1 MATPETAAIADIAHG
16 ARPGKPG
23 KRPDAGAT
31 AGAFTAE
38 LASLARKPK
47 VSKPEQPAQAA
58 QQNEA
63 NSSDKKPVADNKTK
77 GAAKLTSNGTTDAPA
92 SKSKPGIELQA
103 DAQLIIVAAPSDN
116 QPKPTEALALALVA
130 KTPDGQGASHGKP
143 DSKSPSGV
151 APIDL
156 STKTPTSGVD
166 GVPHGTSPDDAS
178 SLKQGTVK
186 DSGHKAKFD
195 ELIARHQASSDA
207 QAQQN
212 HPTQHVAS
220 AAAAAQTNANA
231 QGSQRAEATQASA
244 TVDASQAQAGMLL
257 RTPEAAS
264 SSNSFAAQLVA
275 TTITRAVDQVAWTI
289 ARKTEAGDRN
299 FEIRMDP
306 PELGRVDVKMNVS
319 SDGKVSAIL
328 AVERPETLDLL
339 TRDSRA
345 LEQALKDTGLDVGS
359 GALSFSLRD
368 QNASNDTKNESAA
381 ASSDTDHS
389 VEQPNAAL
397 PEQVWLGAPKS
408 LLDIKV

>member
-1 MATPETAAIADIAHG
+1 MATQETSAVADIAHG

-38 LASLARKPK
+38 LASLTRKPK
-47 VSKPEQPAQAA
+47 IFKPEQSAQTEP
-58 QQNEA
+58 QSES
-63 NSSDKKPVADNKTK
+63 NSSEKKLSADNKTK
-77 GAAKLTSNGTTDAPA
+77 GTAKTSSKFEVQTPAAKAKA
-92 SKSKPGIELQA
+92 EVELQA
-103 DAQLIIVAAPSDN
+103 EAQLVTVVAPSDN
-116 QPKPTEALALALVA
+116 QPKATEASLALALVA
-130 KTPDGQGASHGKP
+130 KTQDGQPAIHGKP
-143 DSKSPSGV
+143 ETRSPSGV
-151 APIDL
+151 APVDL
-156 STKTPTSGVD
+156 STKNPTSGVD
-166 GVPHGTSPDDAS
+166 GVPHGTSADVAS
-178 SLKQGTVK
+178 SPKQGTVK

-195 ELIARHQASSDA
+195 ELIARHQSSPDA
-207 QAQQN
+207 QPQQ
-212 HPTQHVAS
+212 HQATQHT
-220 AAAAAQTNANA
+220 AAQINANA
-231 QGSQRAEATQASA
+231 QSSQRAEATQTSTA
-244 TVDASQAQAGMLL
+244 VDASQAQAGMLL
-257 RTPEAAS
+257 RTPEATS
-264 SSNSFAAQLVA
+264 SSNSFAAQLDA

-368 QNASNDTKNESAA
+368 QNASNDTKNDTVG

-389 VEQPNAAL
+389 VEQPTAAMT
-397 PEQVWLGAPKS
+397 EQIWLGAPKS